1 MLIVKDF
8 DKLKKHG
15 FIHNEN
21 GLEVNEKGNPIW
33 TKKIAEDE
41 YENYISLLVNAYN
54 ANCEKDELMI
64 YASIYSSDESADE
77 SADVCARID
86 EVFEMIA
93 DGTIE
98 YVKENK

>member
-8 DKLKKHG
+8 EKLKKHG

-21 GLEVNEKGNPIW
+21 GLDVNEKGNQIW

-41 YENYISLLVNAYN
+41 YENYISLLVNAYH
-54 ANCEKDELMI
+54 ANCEKDELVI
-64 YASIYSSDESADE
+64 YASIYSSDE

-86 EVFEMIA
+86 EVFEMIS

-98 YVKENK
+98 YVKEDK